1 MQHAETNAE
10 RAPLELNAD
19 RPLLSTPPFEL
30 VTREKAARVLSISL
44 ATLDHLIETGIL
56 PPPRSLG
63 SSRRLYWHPDIF
75 YGCLDQLL
83 RSDTR
88 VTGAPDAD
96 EAPRSPERRDSKLTA
111 GNARSSTELRS
122 IQHARDRDAK
132 RLADLNK

>member
-1 MQHAETNAE
+1 MQHSETNAE
-10 RAPLELNAD
+10 RARRELDAD
-19 RPLLSTPPFEL
+19 RPVLSTPPFEL
-30 VTREKAARVLSISL
+30 VTREKAVRVLSISL
-44 ATLDHLIETGIL
+44 GTLDHLIETGVL

-83 RSDTR
+83 RSDTG

-96 EAPRSPERRDSKLTA
+96 EAPRSPERRDSKLTV
-111 GNARSSTELRS
+111 GNRLSNTELRS
-122 IQHARDRDAK
+122 VRHARDRDAM